1 MKQNCAEQTDHSTH
15 RVLILCDF
23 DGTVSTK
30 DTVNHLVREHVT
42 TPEWRVHVK
51 RYMRGE
57 IGSREVY
64 QAVAPSMRMTR
75 EDLENFVL
83 RHAELDEAFP
93 AFLQWAGSVGIDVK
107 IVSDGFDATILTL
120 FRNHGIQGLE
130 IFANCLALDGT
141 GQVSIRSPYANPGCG
156 KCGTCKLGIIKRFR
170 KDYDKIILIGD
181 GESDRHA
188 AQGADAVVALK
199 ELFVYCARNGIPAVR
214 ADGFDE
220 IPFLLTRRIQS
231 VAFDMDG
238 TLVDSLDSIADAFNH
253 MFSTLGYPVMTVH
266 QIVRYTGISLRDFVA
281 KFLRPEEGE
290 LAVKIFRDYYREIFA
305 EKSKIMPGAMEAL
318 QAIDGT
324 VVKGVITNKR
334 GDYARRLAEHL
345 GFADQ
350 MARII
355 GAEDGFPAKP
365 SADMFAEFIRS
376 AGTANSDT
384 IYVGDA
390 PVDVEAAK
398 NAGIDSFVVTGPIF
412 SGEELALHG
421 PRRVLRRITEL
432 PAALK
437 PILEFRASTME
448 ANLEQ

>member
-1 MKQNCAEQTDHSTH
+1 MKMNCTEQLEHGSQ

-30 DTVNHLVREHVT
+30 DTVNRLVREHVT
-42 TPEWRVHVK
+42 SPEWRIHVK
-51 RYMRGE
+51 RYLRGE

-64 QAVAPSMRMTR
+64 QAVESSLHMTR
-75 EDLENFVL
+75 EDLENFVM

-93 AFLQWAGSVGIDVK
+93 AFLKWAESLGIDVK
-107 IVSDGFDATILTL
+107 IVSDGFDATIRTL
-120 FRNHGIQGLE
+120 FCNHGIQGLE
-130 IFANCLALDGT
+130 IFANCLVLDET
-141 GQVSIRSPYANPGCG
+141 GRVSIHSPYANPDCG
-156 KCGTCKLGIIKRFR
+156 RCGTCKLGIIHRFR
-170 KDYDKIILIGD
+170 KEYDKIILIGD

-188 AQGADAVVALK
+188 AQGSDVVVALK

-220 IPFLLTRRIQS
+220 IPFLLTRTIKT

-253 MFSTLGYPVMTVH
+253 MFSVLGYPLMTVH

-290 LAVKIFRDYYREIFA
+290 MAVKIFRDYYQTIFA
-305 EKSKIMPGAMEAL
+305 ERSRIMPGAMEAL
-318 QAIDGT
+318 RAIDGS
-324 VVKGVITNKR
+324 VIKGVISNKR

-350 MARII
+350 MVRII

-365 SADMFAEFIRS
+365 SPQMFEEFIKS
-376 AGTANSDT
+376 ANTAHADT
-384 IYVGDA
+384 IYVGDS
-390 PVDVEAAK
+390 PIDVEAAK
-398 NAGIDSFVVTGPIF
+398 NAKIDAFVLTGPIF

-421 PRRVLRRITEL
+421 PRRVLERLTDL
-432 PAALK
+432 PEALR
-437 PILEFRASTME
+437 PILQVKEVGH
-448 ANLEQ
+448 

>member
-1 MKQNCAEQTDHSTH
+1 MKPHCTEQPDHATPK
-15 RVLILCDF
+15 VLILCDF

-30 DTVNHLVREHVT
+30 DTVNRLVRDHVT
-42 TPEWRVHVK
+42 SPEWRVHVK
-51 RYMRGE
+51 RYLRGE

-64 QAVAPSMRMTR
+64 QAIAPTMLMTR
-75 EDLENFVL
+75 EDLEDFVL
-83 RHAELDEAFP
+83 KHAELDEAFP
-93 AFLQWAGSVGIDVK
+93 TFLQWAGSLGIDVK

-130 IFANCLALDGT
+130 IFANCLALDGD
-141 GQVSIRSPYANPGCG
+141 GQVSIDSPYANPDCG
-156 KCGTCKLGIIKRFR
+156 RCGTCKLGIVHRFR
-170 KDYDKIILIGD
+170 KDYDKIILVGD

-199 ELFVYCARNGIPAVR
+199 ELFVYCAHKGIPAVR
-214 ADGFDE
+214 AEGFDE

-253 MFSTLGYPVMTVH
+253 MFSALGYPVMTVD
-266 QIVRYTGISLRDFVA
+266 QVVRATSISLRDFVK
-281 KFLRPEEGE
+281 KFFGPDEGE
-290 LAVKIFRDYYREIFA
+290 LAVKIFRDYYRNIFT
-305 EKSKIMPGAMEAL
+305 EKTKIMPGAMEAL

-334 GDYARRLAEHL
+334 GEYARRLAEHL

-376 AGTANSDT
+376 AGAANSNT

-390 PVDVEAAK
+390 PIDVDAAK
-398 NAGIDSFVVTGPIF
+398 NAGIDAFVLAGPIF

-421 PRRVLRRITEL
+421 PRRVLQRIAEL
-432 PAALK
+432 PGALK
-437 PILEFRASTME
+437 PILEFKASTIE
-448 ANLEQ
+448 AKLE